1 MPKRLDLSGKTF
13 HALKVLEFAEV
24 RSGRSHWRCLCE
36 CGAEAVVDGS
46 KLTNGHTRSCG
57 CLQRKQSAE
66 ANSTHGH
73 ARVGQQTKEYQTWA
87 NMMKRC
93 HNADC
98 PDYAGY
104 GGRGIKVCER
114 WHEFESFLAD
124 MGAAPTG
131 THSID
136 RTNVDADYS
145 PANCRWATP
154 TEQARNKRNSV
165 FIEAFGQTKTLAEW
179 AESLGVDRRKIHKR
193 LKLGWPAEKALTF
206 A

>member
-13 HALKVLEFAEV
+13 HALTVLEFAEV

-66 ANSTHGH
+66 
-73 ARVGQQTKEYQTWA
+73 
-87 NMMKRC
+87 
-93 HNADC
+93 
-98 PDYAGY
+98 
-104 GGRGIKVCER
+104 
-114 WHEFESFLAD
+114 
-124 MGAAPTG
+124 
-131 THSID
+131 
-136 RTNVDADYS
+136 
-145 PANCRWATP
+145 
-154 TEQARNKRNSV
+154 
-165 FIEAFGQTKTLAEW
+165 W

-193 LKLGWPAEKALTF
+193 LKLGWSAEKALTI